1 MAAVLYLHNRR
12 RVSKR
17 LILNDMTDNEIF
29 QRTRFT
35 RSRVEEL
42 REMVE
47 NDLLRNTAR
56 SHAVP
61 VETQLLAALQFY
73 ATGSC
78 QWLLGRSCGL
88 SQSAISHS
96 INDVTD
102 ALVKL
107 APTFIKFP
115 ADNHTVR
122 ATKQA
127 FFQMAHFPN
136 VVGAIDGT
144 HVPIRAPAAN
154 EDVFVNRKGVHT
166 INVQAVCDANMVVT
180 DLVAKWP
187 GSSHD
192 SFIWRSSGLYQLFSR
207 GRAPEG
213 WLLGTVPCC

>member
-136 VVGAIDGT
+136 VVGAI
-144 HVPIRAPAAN
+144 
-154 EDVFVNRKGVHT
+154 
-166 INVQAVCDANMVVT
+166 
-180 DLVAKWP
+180 
-187 GSSHD
+187 
-192 SFIWRSSGLYQLFSR
+192 
-207 GRAPEG
+207 
-213 WLLGTVPCC
+213 